1 MISKI
6 TQIKDFGSFKD
17 FHWDGIEDFNK
28 INLFFGWN
36 YAGKTTLSRIFSSYE
51 RCENQ
56 YKGSHFSIEVDG
68 QNIDDGDLDAISNIH
83 VFNTDF
89 IQRNIKWN
97 SSEVESFAIIG
108 EESNELKNKIDELEK
123 QLYEKESLL
132 KATKDIV
139 NETNKQKDKF
149 ETDLARTIKT
159 NLKMPNYN
167 KTKLLANLSD
177 ISDDINDSILS
188 DDCVQKDMKIINND
202 DVKEKIYPL
211 SIKLRNLNNDYQII
225 HELCEKTISSERIQ
239 ELIDNEK
246 LSKWV
251 QDGLPLN
258 EGSSHCRFCGSLLDR
273 SIIDRYHQHFSNEYK
288 NLLADITN
296 ERNALCR
303 VDYPVLVKEQFYPEL
318 RSDFIQCEKKIRK
331 IIDDYNNNIS
341 VLMGMLDKKIANIF
355 DSVICEPFN
364 YDIDTSPIDEY
375 NSVIAK
381 NSETTDTFQK
391 SKNEALSRL
400 MKHIIAD
407 AIANSDY
414 DAWKET
420 VTEKN
425 SIIDDIRNEIT
436 EIENELHDLKVKIS
450 NVDKAADCI
459 NSILEDYFNKND
471 IILVHENER
480 FYLYRQGERA
490 EKLSEGEQTAIAF
503 SYFLAR
509 LRESDISDQ
518 IIFIDD
524 PISSL
529 DSNHLFLTYS
539 MIVDLFYK
547 NESLSCKQ
555 LFIST
560 HNYEFF
566 RFLFEVFDRN
576 DKSSY
581 LIKRVNNN
589 GNHASTLENL
599 PKVFSDYDSEYTYL
613 FSRMIDFKNNPNN
626 NFDQLYDI
634 PNIVRKIL
642 DAYCQFRFQKKFMK
656 SGNHLFSNTNDF
668 QRVYKFVNHKSHTR
682 TDGLMILPD
691 LSECKDVVGI
701 VISTIENND
710 KEHYDC
716 VLEKINKAQK

>member
-1 MISKI
+1 MISRI

-17 FHWDGIEDFNK
+17 FHWDGIDDFNK

-51 RCENQ
+51 RNENQ
-56 YKGSHFSIEVDG
+56 YKGSHFSIKVDG
-68 QNIDDGDLDAISNIH
+68 QDIDDDNFDKITNIH

-97 SSEVESFAIIG
+97 SSELESFAIIG

-123 QLYEKESLL
+123 QLNEKESLL
-132 KATKDIV
+132 KVTEDII
-139 NETNKQKDKF
+139 NETNKQKEKF

-159 NLKMPNYN
+159 SLRMPNYN
-167 KTKLLANLSD
+167 KTKLLGD
-177 ISDDINDSILS
+177 ILEITDTINDLVLS
-188 DDCVQKDMKIINND
+188 DDRVQKDMKIINND
-202 DVKEKIYPL
+202 DVKEKISPL
-211 SIKLRNLNNDYQII
+211 SIKIRNLNEDYQTIYK
-225 HELCEKTISSERIQ
+225 LCEKTISSERIQ
-239 ELIDNEK
+239 ELIDDEK

-273 SIIDRYHQHFSNEYK
+273 SIIDRYHNHFSNEYK
-288 NLLADITN
+288 ILLTDITN

-303 VDYPVLVKEQFYPEL
+303 IDYPALVKEQFYPEL
-318 RSDFIQCEKKIRK
+318 RSDFIQCEKNIRK
-331 IIDDYNNNIS
+331 VIDDYNNNID
-341 VLMGMLDKKIANIF
+341 VLMGMLDKKIENIF

-364 YDIDTSPIDEY
+364 YVIDTSPIDEY
-375 NSVIAK
+375 NSVIAR
-381 NSETTDTFQK
+381 NSETTDTFKK
-391 SKNEALSRL
+391 SKDEALSRL
-400 MKHIIAD
+400 MKHIIAN

-414 DAWKET
+414 GAWKE
-420 VTEKN
+420 
-425 SIIDDIRNEIT
+425 SIAGNQGI
-436 EIENELHDLKVKIS
+436 IENLRSEIKDIKNKIYDLKIKIS
-450 NVDKAADCI
+450 NEDKAADCI

-509 LRESDISDQ
+509 LRESDITDQ

-539 MIVDLFYK
+539 IIIDLFYK

-566 RFLFEVFDRN
+566 RFLFEAFKKQDR
-576 DKSSY
+576 SSY
-581 LIKRVNNN
+581 LIKRINN
-589 GNHASTLENL
+589 GNHSSTLENL
-599 PKVFSDYDSEYTYL
+599 PKIFSDYDSEYTYL
-613 FSRMIDFKNNPNN
+613 FSRMIDFNNNPNN

-642 DAYCQFRFQKKFMK
+642 DAYCQFRFQNKFIR
-656 SGNHLFSNTNDF
+656 SGNRLFSNLNDF

-682 TDGLMILPD
+682 IDGLMILPD
-691 LSECKDVVGI
+691 LSECKDVICI
-701 VISTIENND
+701 VISTIKKND
-710 KEHYDC
+710 REHYDC
-716 VLEKINKAQK
+716 VLEKINKYK